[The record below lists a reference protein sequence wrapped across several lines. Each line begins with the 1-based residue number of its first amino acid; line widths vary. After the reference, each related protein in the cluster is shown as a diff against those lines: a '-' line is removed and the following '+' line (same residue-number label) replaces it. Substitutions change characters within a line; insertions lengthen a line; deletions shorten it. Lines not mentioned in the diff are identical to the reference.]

1 MRRYNSTQ
9 RIKAVDNREATAK
22 IAKENKKHEQAV
34 FVPYPSPTPTDLT
47 IFAGSVLAASMGV
60 LQLRHGENIRDW
72 LAGGFLLCWAY
83 MEWYSFLIS
92 SGAIFSYPH
101 FYYTANPVMFMWG
114 PLLYLFVDALLNDHF
129 EMNWRKWLHF
139 LPSLLVLLSLL
150 PLFFTYDSTAKVEL
164 IHATID
170 TRRNNLHEIIAEIG
184 MYHIILYLLATFI
197 IHLYPSRP
205 ARANYKVLF
214 IAVVLMTSAMT
225 MHLNAFRDPEAFG
238 FMAASIASSILIF
251 FIFISTFSNSKKFED
266 VSEILRKQRYQRSTR
281 LQLVNQN
288 EIAEKLQRIMVE
300 QEPFLNSNLRITE
313 LARKLSLNGPQ
324 LSEFI
329 NCRFNSNFNSYIN
342 EFRVEKA
349 KQLLIDKPQ
358 LDITNIAYDS
368 GFNSI
373 SSFNAAFKKNTNI
386 TPGRYRKQ
394 RLEMSQDNNS
404 EHT

>member
-1 MRRYNSTQ
+1 M
-9 RIKAVDNREATAK
+9 
-22 IAKENKKHEQAV
+22 
-34 FVPYPSPTPTDLT
+34 PYPSPTPTDLS
-47 IFAGSVLAASMGV
+47 ILAGGVLAGCMGI
-60 LQLRHGENIRDW
+60 LQLRHGEVLRDW

-83 MEWYSFLIS
+83 MEWYSFLLS

-101 FYYTANPVMFMWG
+101 FYYTANPVIFLWG

-129 EMNWRKWLHF
+129 EMHWRKWLHF
-139 LPSLLVLLSLL
+139 VPSLLVLFSLL
-150 PLFFTYDSTAKVEL
+150 PLLFSLTGSAKVEL

-170 TRRNNLHEIIAEIG
+170 TRRNNIHEIISEIG

-197 IHLYPSRP
+197 VHLYPSRP

-214 IAVVLMTSAMT
+214 IAVVLMVSAMT
-225 MHLNAFRDPEAFG
+225 LQLNAFRDPEAFG
-238 FMAASIASSILIF
+238 FMAAPLAGALLIF
-251 FIFISTFSNSKKFED
+251 LIFLSTSSNAKTVDD

-281 LQLVNQN
+281 LQLVNQD
-288 EIAEKLQRIMVE
+288 EVAEKLQRIMVE
-300 QEPFLNSNLRITE
+300 QEPYLNANLRITE

-324 LSEFI
+324 LSELI
-329 NCRFNSNFNSYIN
+329 NCRFDSNFNSYIN
-342 EFRVEKA
+342 GFRVEKA

-386 TPGRYRKQ
+386 TPGRYRKK
-394 RLEMSQDNNS
+394 RLEMPQDKDS
-404 EHT
+404 